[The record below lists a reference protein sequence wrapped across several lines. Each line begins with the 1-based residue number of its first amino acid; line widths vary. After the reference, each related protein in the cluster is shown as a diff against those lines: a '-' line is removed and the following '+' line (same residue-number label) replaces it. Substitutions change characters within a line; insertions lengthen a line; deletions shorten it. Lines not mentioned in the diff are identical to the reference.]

1 MVTYDPNQAIL
12 TRMNA
17 RGISQVHVQYFGIS
31 AFRGWVSHLQYEPL
45 VDIDSKRISVAKL
58 GKKMKSEYDIAIQ
71 EATEALQLS
80 HKERK
85 LKYIFS
91 FDPPS
96 SPVQRSPRGRKDSK
110 KSRRE
115 EKVTVKKEVDDMK
128 PTAEPQCHGLGKRKR
143 GRRNS
148 TNPPRPA
155 KRGKLDNTP
164 PPSVP
169 SRQHEHGNRRKEQ
182 KAQKDLV
189 VSLNLSGLDMPS
201 HTSPTLLVGESPTT
215 MDSFAVSVDTALNI
229 AVLNDTEPPL
239 NGVVVPLAS
248 QGRPKRRSSK
258 PSVQRTST
266 RDKRKPASKR
276 VDSEQSTCLPSAK
289 RLILDP
295 GSESGSEAS
304 GVSITSAILTP
315 PSSGTEAVTE
325 EERNGGSTTGEGS
338 VTTEKEEMESESSEI
353 ERKKTSRRTTK
364 GGGKVKHNVS
374 RKKTSQITEGPKFRD
389 GDCAIC
395 DASDSNLLACQGH
408 CFQIFHVDC
417 LGLIQPP
424 SFQFVC
430 DECQTVSKQCFVCS
444 QSEGPLEVCAKPKCS
459 KFYHR
464 SCIQNSE
471 LFVFDSVKNTFTCPL
486 HSCAK
491 CVCNDLDTMVAP
503 KGSVLVQ
510 CVKCPLALHKPHC
523 LIAGCNMVTG
533 TQMICYLHIRIES
546 ELNLYKHLN
555 MDTCLECG
563 HSGSLYCCDF
573 CSSAYHK
580 GCMEE
585 HQLPVET
592 AEEQGEERG
601 GEVKKGRGRGGSEMA
616 VSGEKWICPA
626 CRDHDLPTYESVV
639 LCKFGVWR

>member
-1 MVTYDPNQAIL
+1 MVTYDPNQAVL
-12 TRMNA
+12 ARTNA
-17 RGISQVHVQYFGIS
+17 RGVSQVHVQYFGIS
-31 AFRGWVSHLQYEPL
+31 AVRGWVSHLQFEPL
-45 VDIDSKRISVAKL
+45 VDISSRRLPIAKL
-58 GKKMKSEYDIAIQ
+58 GKKMKCEYEIAIE

-91 FDPPS
+91 FDMSS
-96 SPVQRSPRGRKDSK
+96 SPTQQRGRKNSK
-110 KSRRE
+110 SQRE
-115 EKVTVKKEVDDMK
+115 DMVKIKKEREMEDATFTDDS
-128 PTAEPQCHGLGKRKR
+128 AEPRCKGLGKRRR

-148 TNPPRPA
+148 SNPPRPA
-155 KRGKLDNTP
+155 KRGRRDNTL
-164 PPSVP
+164 SSRVP
-169 SRQHEHGNRRKEQ
+169 SRQHEHRNQKKEQ
-182 KAQKDLV
+182 GTERDLV
-189 VSLNLSGLDMPS
+189 VSLNLSGLDTPS
-201 HTSPTLLVGESPTT
+201 HALPTLLVGQSPTT

-229 AVLNDTEPPL
+229 AVLNNTQKSI
-239 NGVVVPLAS
+239 NGLVVPLAS
-248 QGRPKRRSSK
+248 QGHPKKRSSK
-258 PSVQRTST
+258 TSVQRTSA
-266 RDKRKPASKR
+266 RNKRKTGSKR
-276 VDSEQSTCLPSAK
+276 VDSEQSSCVPSTK
-289 RLILDP
+289 RLVLDP

-304 GVSITSAILTP
+304 GMSITSAILTP
-315 PSSGTEAVTE
+315 PSSGTETVTE
-325 EERNGGSTTGEGS
+325 EERGGGSTMGEGS
-338 VTTEKEEMESESSEI
+338 VTTEKGGVESEI
-353 ERKKTSRRTTK
+353 EGKKTSGEAMG
-364 GGGKVKHNVS
+364 GGGKTKHNVS
-374 RKKTSQITEGPKFRD
+374 RRKPSQAVEGPKFRD

-395 DASDSNLLACQGH
+395 DASDSDLLACQGH
-408 CFQIFHVDC
+408 CFQAFHVDC

-444 QSEGPLEVCAKPKCS
+444 QSEGVLEVCAKPKCS

-464 SCIQNSE
+464 SCIQKNE
-471 LFVFDSVKNTFTCPL
+471 LFVFDGVKNTFTCPL

-491 CVCNDLDTMVAP
+491 CVCNDLDTTVAP
-503 KGSVLVQ
+503 KGSALVQ
-510 CVKCPLALHKPHC
+510 CIKCPLALHKPHC

-533 TQMICYLHIRIES
+533 TQMICYLHISIKS

-563 HSGSLYCCDF
+563 HSGSLFCCDF

-585 HQLPVET
+585 HQLPVEP
-592 AEEQGEERG
+592 GEHGDREGRG
-601 GEVKKGRGRGGSEMA
+601 GEREKERGRGERKGA

>member
-1 MVTYDPNQAIL
+1 MVTYEPNQAIL
-12 TRMNA
+12 TRTNA
-17 RGISQVHVQYFGIS
+17 RGIPQVHVQYFGIS
-31 AFRGWVSHLQYEPL
+31 AVRGWVSHLQYEPL
-45 VDIDSKRISVAKL
+45 VDIDSRRISVTKL

-91 FDPPS
+91 FDAPS
-96 SPVQRSPRGRKDSK
+96 SPTQRSPRVKKDSK
-110 KSRRE
+110 KSKRE
-115 EKVTVKKEVDDMK
+115 ERVLVKKEMDDTK
-128 PTAEPQCHGLGKRKR
+128 LNEDAQCCELGKRRR

-155 KRGKLDNTP
+155 KREKHDNTP
-164 PPSVP
+164 PPSCVP
-169 SRQHEHGNRRKEQ
+169 SRQHEHRNRRRERR
-182 KAQKDLV
+182 AEKDLV
-189 VSLNLSGLDMPS
+189 VSLNLSGLDTSS
-201 HTSPTLLVGESPTT
+201 HAPPTLLVGQSPTT

-229 AVLNDTEPPL
+229 AVLNDAEQPL
-239 NGVVVPLAS
+239 NGMVVPLAS

-258 PSVQRTST
+258 PSIQRTLT
-266 RDKRKPASKR
+266 RDKRKPGSKR
-276 VDSEQSTCLPSAK
+276 VDPVRSTCLPSAK
-289 RLILDP
+289 RLALDP

-325 EERNGGSTTGEGS
+325 EERAGGSTTGEDS
-338 VTTEKEEMESESSEI
+338 VTTEKGEVGSEESEI
-353 ERKKTSRRTTK
+353 ERKKASRRTK

-374 RKKTSQITEGPKFRD
+374 QRKPSQIAEFRD

-408 CFQIFHVDC
+408 CFQTFHIDC

-430 DECQTVSKQCFVCS
+430 DECQTVSKHCFVCS
-444 QSEGPLEVCAKPKCS
+444 QSEGPLEMCAKPKCG

-464 SCIQNSE
+464 SCIQNNE
-471 LFVFDSVKNTFTCPL
+471 LFVFDNVKNTFTCPL

-491 CVCNDLDTMVAP
+491 CACNNLDTTAAP

-523 LIAGCNMVTG
+523 LIAGCNMVTS

-546 ELNLYKHLN
+546 TLNLYKHLN

-585 HQLPVET
+585 HQLPVEIEEHGE
-592 AEEQGEERG
+592 AERQGKEE
-601 GEVKKGRGRGGSEMA
+601 KKGRGQGGREVA